1 QFLLGEGIPAEK
13 ISMGVPNYSVRWFPD
28 YTEERGG
35 FSNGQQI
42 PYKTV
47 QHYLAKNNATVQW
60 DEKGK
65 CHYAVWDNDGVNEY
79 MYIEDARSFKEKLRL
94 LQQYKLRGISVWV
107 LGKEDPAFW
116 NVLSAETIAKK

>member
-1 QFLLGEGIPAEK
+1 
-13 ISMGVPNYSVRWFPD
+13 
-28 YTEERGG
+28 
-35 FSNGQQI
+35 
-42 PYKTV
+42 
-47 QHYLAKNNATVQW
+47 VQW

-79 MYIEDARSFKEKLRL
+79 IYIEDARSFKEKLRL

-116 NVLSAETIAKK
+116 DVLAEATIAKK